1 MRLSASSIPC
11 TIDID
16 IFIIAISNIADQL
29 VESGESLHA
38 RGTSARGMR
47 EAIKKKFDRA
57 SSSATFKSIVIM
69 FGWSAIDCTTL
80 PSYSCTAILITA
92 QTGNYKLRNKTRSL
106 CKRTCLFRQ

>member
-47 EAIKKKFDRA
+47 EAIKKEFDRA

-69 FGWSAIDCTTL
+69 FEWSAIDIAEL
-80 PSYSCTAILITA
+80 QLYSNTD
-92 QTGNYKLRNKTRSL
+92 YSPDW
-106 CKRTCLFRQ
+106 